1 MNFKSAEKWLNNLM
15 SNEILLVLLMIL
27 IVIVIIDCNTKMFSK
42 MIEGQSSEDLPKNN
56 IPIRCP
62 NTYTYPKIQNP
73 TNAAKQNC
81 PYKPT
86 ELKQKEAPVTG
97 YDSDVVLYAAYDKP
111 LGPTVP
117 RSMQQDYTTLQAF
130 GLTRMPDVVNYL
142 TGPGPQQFVKAP
154 KKPAGP
160 DAAPAT
166 QPGVKKPV
174 SGKKE
179 VHVKMYYAP
188 WCGHSNKAKPEF
200 DKVINKH
207 HNKNVNGVGVKASIV
222 HSENDKDE
230 VKKQN
235 IQGFP
240 TYKAHIIQD
249 GKEVSST
256 VLNLVDRSVDS
267 VEKAKVQE
275 AEKGLLEFIA
285 TKHSAVRDSIR
296 EAKQITAENE
306 AKLNEAIQSFISTNY

>member
-15 SNEILLVLLMIL
+15 SNELLLVLLMIL

-42 MIEGQSSEDLPKNN
+42 MLEGNSPDSIPIKNN
-56 IPIRCP
+56 IPMRCGNDYRP
-62 NTYTYPKIQNP
+62 NPKIDNP
-73 TNAAKQNC
+73 SNAAKQNC

-86 ELKQKEAPVTG
+86 ELKQKGDSVTG

-111 LGPTVP
+111 LGSNVP
-117 RSMQQDYTTLQAF
+117 RSMQQDYTTLQSF

-154 KKPAGP
+154 KKPTDP
-160 DAAPAT
+160 AAP
-166 QPGVKKPV
+166 PVGKKPV

-200 DKVINKH
+200 DKVIKKH
-207 HNKNVNGVGVKASIV
+207 HNKNINGVGIKASIV

-256 VLNLVDRSVDS
+256 VLNLVDRSVSS
-267 VEKAKVQE
+267 VEKA
-275 AEKGLLEFIA
+275 IM
-285 TKHSAVRDSIR
+285 DI
-296 EAKQITAENE
+296 IN
-306 AKLNEAIQSFISTNY
+306 KL